1 MPIRF
6 ECPRCGASMKLH
18 QNSKGG
24 YLLCSNENCKRLL
37 LVIDYGGGRYEI
49 IKGELPWCTNYP
61 HRSVLQGFIDGGNNP
76 RPLETVKTVRQMS
89 NQQGVAIN
97 GF

>member
-1 MPIRF
+1 MIRY

-18 QNSKGG
+18 RNSKGG
-24 YLLCSNENCKRLL
+24 YLLCSDENCKRLL
-37 LVIDYGGGRYEI
+37 LVIDYGTGKYEI

-61 HRSVLQGFIDGGNNP
+61 HRSVLRDFIEVGNTS
-76 RPLETVKTVRQMS
+76 RPLKNEKIVRQMS
-89 NQQGVAIN
+89 NQQGVSVN